1 VDALRAGETRDAA
14 SLESLFAAVADGLIE
29 VDADA
34 RIVRMNEAAE
44 ALHPYDEHER
54 RLSFAERLRLG
65 RYRKP
70 DGRPFV
76 PEETPL
82 GRALRGERV
91 LGQLM
96 QLVYAGHPN
105 RWLSSSAAP
114 IRGPDGTITGAVATQ
129 SDVTALVELRE
140 RVEDLNR
147 ALTHDLRTPLAAV
160 LLQAQSLPH
169 APPEEVPRRAKAIAT
184 GARRM
189 ATILESLAD
198 LVRVES
204 DQLALDL
211 RPLAL
216 RPFWDELC
224 ERLAGVLELDRVV
237 VAFPA
242 DLPPLR
248 ADPDRLERILVNLL
262 GNALKY
268 SPADRPVRFAAAP
281 VPAGIELSIE
291 DRGAGIAPEDLP
303 RIFDRFFRAGPAAG
317 TPGLGLGL
325 YITRQLVEAHGGTLA
340 ADSTV
345 GEGSRFRVVL
355 PAAPR
360 AR

>member
-44 ALHPYDEHER
+44 ALHPYDEYER

-129 SDVTALVELRE
+129 SDVTVLVELRE

-160 LLQAQSLPH
+160 LL
-169 APPEEVPRRAKAIAT
+169 
-184 GARRM
+184 
-189 ATILESLAD
+189 
-198 LVRVES
+198 
-204 DQLALDL
+204 
-211 RPLAL
+211 
-216 RPFWDELC
+216 
-224 ERLAGVLELDRVV
+224 
-237 VAFPA
+237 
-242 DLPPLR
+242 
-248 ADPDRLERILVNLL
+248 
-262 GNALKY
+262 
-268 SPADRPVRFAAAP
+268 
-281 VPAGIELSIE
+281 
-291 DRGAGIAPEDLP
+291 
-303 RIFDRFFRAGPAAG
+303 
-317 TPGLGLGL
+317 
-325 YITRQLVEAHGGTLA
+325 
-340 ADSTV
+340 
-345 GEGSRFRVVL
+345 
-355 PAAPR
+355 
-360 AR
+360 